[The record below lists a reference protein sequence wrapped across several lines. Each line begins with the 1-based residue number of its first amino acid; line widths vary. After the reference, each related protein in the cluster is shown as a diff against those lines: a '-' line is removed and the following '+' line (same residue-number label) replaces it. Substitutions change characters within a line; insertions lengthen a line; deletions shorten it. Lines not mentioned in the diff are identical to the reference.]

1 MYVKN
6 LAILKEMLFKVQGDK
21 QIKSLLLF
29 GGDKN
34 RPSSC
39 DLEEVLKENVK
50 PLLGGFFPEIVAEGM
65 RKEEG
70 FVLIPVFE
78 ELIVAKFD
86 NTDKEDNFGN
96 AILER
101 LSSFSGEVES
111 IFCFVNALWENK
123 NNFMYHLYD
132 EMGPF
137 VNYLGGGAGSLSFQ
151 SFPCVFAN
159 QEVIEHGAVLG
170 AMKKVI
176 SIGVA
181 HGWHP
186 ISELIKVTETRKNTI
201 VSLNW
206 KPAFDVYRANI
217 FNHSGL
223 VIRQDNFFDI
233 AKSYPLGLVKLDDE
247 MIIRD
252 PYATENGLLHIV
264 DEVPEG
270 EYIQIVHGN
279 LDSLLEGAK
288 IAVEKSNKFG
298 DTTFTQI
305 CIDCISR
312 VLFMQEDFKNELE
325 IMNKNQAAN
334 GVLSIGEI
342 ANPGNTALELYNKT
356 VVIAQWKKEV

>member
-1 MYVKN
+1 MYAQN
-6 LAILKEMLFKVQGDK
+6 LIVLKELLIKVQGDK

-34 RPSSC
+34 RPSSD
-39 DLEEVLKENVK
+39 DLIVVMKENTK
-50 PLLGGFFPEIVAEGM
+50 PLLGGFFPEIIADGL

-78 ELIVAKFD
+78 ELTVVKFD
-86 NTDKEDNFGN
+86 NNVKEDCFGN
-96 AILER
+96 SIAEC
-101 LSSFSGEVES
+101 LSGVSGKFES
-111 IFCFVNALWENK
+111 VFCFFNALWENK
-123 NNFMYHLYD
+123 KSFMHHLYD
-132 EMGPF
+132 ELGPF

-159 QEVIEHGAVLG
+159 QEIVEHGAVLG
-170 AMKKVI
+170 AMKKAI

-186 ISELIKVTETRKNTI
+186 ISDLIKVTETRNNTI
-201 VSLNW
+201 LSLNW
-206 KPAFDVYRANI
+206 KPAFDVYKENI
-217 FNHSGL
+217 LNHSGL
-223 VIRQDNFFDI
+223 VIDQNNFFDI

-252 PYATENGLLHIV
+252 PFATEKGFLHIV

-270 EYIQIVHGN
+270 EYIRIMHGD
-279 LDSLLEGAK
+279 LGSLLDGTK
-288 IAVEKSNKFG
+288 SAVENSNKLG
-298 DTTFTQI
+298 YSTFTQI

-312 VLFMQEDFKNELE
+312 VLFMQEDYKNELTL
-325 IMNKNQAAN
+325 MNKNQAAN

-342 ANPGNTALELYNKT
+342 ANPGNSALELYNKT